1 MYKCISFN
9 VSDFSFFH
17 YQCEYKDL
25 PKPRTLESYFQLKGF
40 DERGFYWYSKYKSPE
55 ETKHL
60 SKDST
65 EHSVAIPLC
74 TLRFLWFDK
83 VEKIISIEG
92 SLEPITHEEME
103 EAFSTRAKES
113 EVSYWRSDDSKPIG
127 DEELEEKLKA
137 LE

>member
-1 MYKCISFN
+1 M
-9 VSDFSFFH
+9 
-17 YQCEYKDL
+17 
-25 PKPRTLESYFQLKGF
+25 PKPRKLESYFQLKGF
-40 DERGFYWYSKYKSPE
+40 DERGFYWYTKYKSPE

-60 SKDST
+60 FKDSA
-65 EHSVAIPLC
+65 ERLNIIPLA

-103 EAFSTRAKES
+103 KALSTRTKES
-113 EVSYWRSDDSKPIG
+113 KVSYWRSDDSKPIG